1 MQSTEEER
9 YQRSKESY
17 ERNGWRIVE
26 NDIEKPY
33 KICPIIQR
41 ACIKEQCLAY
51 TYIISGFF
59 DGERD
64 QMCYKYKC
72 SILNVALG

>member
-1 MQSTEEER
+1 MQLTAEER
-9 YQRSKESY
+9 YQRSKASY
-17 ERNGWRIVE
+17 ERNGRRIVE

-51 TYIISGFF
+51 ITNIGIAEGIHYN
-59 DGERD
+59 
-64 QMCYKYKC
+64 CYKC
-72 SILNVALG
+72 SILNIELE

>member
-9 YQRSKESY
+9 YQRSKASY

-26 NDIEKPY
+26 NGIEKPY

-41 ACIKEQCLAY
+41 ACIKEQCLS
-51 TYIISGFF
+51 YIAFTGV
-59 DGERD
+59 DNKGVYYN
-64 QMCYKYKC
+64 CHKC
-72 SILNVALG
+72 NLLNIELE

>member
-1 MQSTEEER
+1 MQLTEEER
-9 YQRSKESY
+9 YQRSKASY
-17 ERNGWRIVE
+17 ERDGWRIVE

-33 KICPIIQR
+33 KICPVIQR

-51 TYIISGFF
+51 IISGFF
-59 DGERD
+59 NGEGD

-72 SILNVALG
+72 SILNVVLR